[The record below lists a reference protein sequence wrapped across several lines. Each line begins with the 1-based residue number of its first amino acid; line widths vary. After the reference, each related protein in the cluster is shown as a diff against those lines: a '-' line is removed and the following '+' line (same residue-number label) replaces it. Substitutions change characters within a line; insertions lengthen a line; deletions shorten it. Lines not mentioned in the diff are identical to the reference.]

1 MNNSTYAR
9 EHICLMVDVFMRKE
23 RIDGPM
29 SRWQPWRWV
38 LDAVLVSEQAPP
50 SELDLKRW
58 LPNDLPAPQCVDQS
72 DEGARWCFP
81 GFPVVLFRD
90 DAEGYFLNGTT
101 PDPCWFVMWRME
113 EEACLADEPVA
124 RPQAV
129 SLSYHDAGRWLDS
142 QETVEQLPAPATVI
156 EEMMAF
162 AQAHYTPEPK
172 KRLRPDSFVPLTDRF
187 GQPAKVTTG
196 KMRGG
201 GSNG

>member
-9 EHICLMVDVFMRKE
+9 EHICLMVDVFMRQEK
-23 RIDGPM
+23 IDGPM

-38 LDAVLVSEQAPP
+38 LDAVQVSDHAPP
-50 SELDLKRW
+50 PELDLKRW
-58 LPNDLPAPQCVDQS
+58 LPSDLPAPRLVSQNDDGQ
-72 DEGARWCFP
+72 RWCFA

-113 EEACLADEPVA
+113 EEATVANEPVA

-142 QETVEQLPAPATVI
+142 QETVEQLPAPAAVI

-172 KRLRPDSFVPLTDRF
+172 KRLRPDSFVPLKDRF

-201 GSNG
+201 GHHG